1 MPTAFDARA
10 YVPRDLYD
18 GITDIRVR
26 QPGSP
31 TPRRTGGRAGGSR
44 HRTASW

>member
-1 MPTAFDARA
+1 MPTGFDARA

-26 QPGSP
+26 QPGFADAEADP
-31 TPRRTGGRAGGSR
+31 GWRTRMSVMP
-44 HRTASW
+44 S